1 MDKNKDSLLETVFFG
16 GANLL
21 LPDPPD
27 PSPEE
32 RIADALEEIAS
43 RDDK

>member
-1 MDKNKDSLLETVFFG
+1 MPKDNDSLLETIFFG

-21 LPDPPD
+21 LPDPPE
-27 PSPEE
+27 PTPEE

-43 RDDK
+43 RDDN